1 MRKDNLSIEEIRDI
15 LNQLNNNFNIIDN
28 KKVIHRD

>member
-15 LNQLNNNFNIIDN
+15 LNQLNNNFKIIDN